1 MDNSAIPSPVYM
13 TDEQFQLLVKMIED
27 NQADIMKQKEIEMAV
42 RDMGHCDGSTSD
54 QTRQWIMEIDGWQLE
69 EPDVDFLLDL
79 IKATTDGDLL
89 NKIRQWLH
97 QEKAVDTSSP
107 LDMKGCI
114 CHFAKW
120 QIHPFIS
127 KGTTWEG
134 LREKI
139 IHYFISPHETT
150 RLQTALGTA
159 KQKSGECTPTYIR
172 RFSSEASRAYL
183 SARVTS
189 EEQRVVSSF
198 LRGFRDR
205 KFAERLFD
213 TGRITTLT
221 AVIEAAREEVTRE
234 QKLYCMLGE
243 NHLLNL

>member
-1 MDNSAIPSPVYM
+1 M
-13 TDEQFQLLVKMIED
+13 TDEQFHLLVKMIGD
-27 NQADIMKQKEIEMAV
+27 NHAEIIKEKQIESAV
-42 RDMGHCDGSTSD
+42 RDMGHCDGSNSD

-69 EPDVDFLLDL
+69 EPGVDFLFDL
-79 IKATTDGDLL
+79 IEATTEGNLL
-89 NKIRQWLH
+89 DEIKQWLH

-139 IHYFISPHETT
+139 IDHFISPHETT
-150 RLQTALGTA
+150 RLQTALGIT

-183 SARVTS
+183 SARAAS

-221 AVIEAAREEVTRE
+221 AVIGAAREEVTRE

-243 NHLLNL
+243 NHLPNLSHDMLSQS